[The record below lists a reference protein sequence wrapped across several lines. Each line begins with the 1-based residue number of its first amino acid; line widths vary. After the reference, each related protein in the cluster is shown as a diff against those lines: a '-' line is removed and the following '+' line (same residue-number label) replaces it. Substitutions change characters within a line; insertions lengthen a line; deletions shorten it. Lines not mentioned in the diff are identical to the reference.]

1 MHPNWMRHH
10 VNIRRPGYEP
20 RSAVYPPDVEINV
33 MIINGAGRVPALSS
47 ATPAAAVDS
56 PWLGEAREQALA
68 KREHDFL
75 LFGSQ
80 ATPFA
85 RELFRSGIADD
96 LLAYLAQGFL
106 QDGDAGGPVQQK
118 VAAGYDD
125 DGLDACGGNLTL
137 RDGVLIFGRYNN
149 HGNGDCYYARV
160 PGVAA
165 PAFFSICIE
174 SGMDSGEGYEISVS
188 PPMDWSQFLAHLP
201 PA

>member
-1 MHPNWMRHH
+1 MHPSWMRHH
-10 VNIRRPGYEP
+10 VNIRRPGWEP
-20 RSAVYPPDVEINV
+20 RSAVYPPDVEINA
-33 MIINGAGRVPALSS
+33 MIINGAGRVPVLSS

-56 PWLGEAREQALA
+56 PLLGEAREQALA

-85 RELFRSGIADD
+85 RDLFRSGIADD
-96 LLAYLAQGFL
+96 LREYLEHGFL
-106 QDGDAGGPVQQK
+106 HDGDADGPVQK
-118 VAAGYDD
+118 VAAGDD
-125 DGLDACGGNLTL
+125 EDGLDACGGKLTL

-149 HGNGDCYYARV
+149 HGNGDCYYACV
-160 PGVAA
+160 PGVEV

-174 SGMDSGEGYEISVS
+174 SGMDSGEAYEFSVS
-188 PPMDWSQFLAHLP
+188 EPMDWPEFLAHLP

>member
-1 MHPNWMRHH
+1 MHPSWMRHH

-20 RSAVYPPDVEINV
+20 RSAVYPPDVEINA
-33 MIINGAGRVPALSS
+33 MIINGAGRVPVLSS

-56 PWLGEAREQALA
+56 SLLGEAREQALA

-85 RELFRSGIADD
+85 RDLFRSGIADD
-96 LLAYLAQGFL
+96 LREYLEHGFL
-106 QDGDAGGPVQQK
+106 HDGDADGPVQK
-118 VAAGYDD
+118 VAAGDD
-125 DGLDACGGNLTL
+125 EDGLDACGGKLTL

-149 HGNGDCYYARV
+149 HGDGDCYYACV
-160 PGVAA
+160 PGVEV

-174 SGMDSGEGYEISVS
+174 SGMDSGEAYEFSVS
-188 PPMDWSQFLAHLP
+188 EPMDWPEFLAHLP

>member
-1 MHPNWMRHH
+1 MHPSWMRHH

-20 RSAVYPPDVEINV
+20 RSAVYPPDVEINA
-33 MIINGAGRVPALSS
+33 MIINGAGRVPVLSS

-56 PWLGEAREQALA
+56 PLLGEAREQALA

-85 RELFRSGIADD
+85 RDLFRSGIADD
-96 LLAYLAQGFL
+96 LREYLEHGFL
-106 QDGDAGGPVQQK
+106 HDVDADGPVQK
-118 VAAGYDD
+118 VAAGDD
-125 DGLDACGGNLTL
+125 EDGLDACGGKLTL

-149 HGNGDCYYARV
+149 HGNGDCYYACV
-160 PGVAA
+160 PGVEV

-174 SGMDSGEGYEISVS
+174 SGMDSGEAYEFSVS
-188 PPMDWSQFLAHLP
+188 EPMDWPEFLAHLP